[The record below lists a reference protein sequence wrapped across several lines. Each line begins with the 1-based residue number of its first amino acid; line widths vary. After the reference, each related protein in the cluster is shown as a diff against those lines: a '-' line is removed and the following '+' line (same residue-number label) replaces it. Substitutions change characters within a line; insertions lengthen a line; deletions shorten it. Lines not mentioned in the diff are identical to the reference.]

1 MKIAFVGCCYEKDI
15 YSQNFA
21 LLTQIAGS
29 GAIETRIVTSNCN
42 CFLNSRKFKLD
53 KSELL
58 LKTCHAVTIPYVP
71 LKPSRK
77 HGFVKYMV
85 VRYLRLN
92 IPVEISRGLAFCVRC
107 LRSDIIHFD
116 QVLKAF
122 GAVSFLTLLVAAK
135 ALRKKVIVT
144 VHEIDP
150 IQQDHPRLNRLYNLA
165 DQIVVF
171 SNAFLRELTALGIDS
186 SKVKVIPYCVRVNKP
201 EGTQRRFQFIFF
213 GGHHL
218 DHSKGIETLL
228 QAVKILEKDLSEGQI
243 LIYTGAKCDG
253 VDECRTMANSFGI
266 DGLIRWSEFLHG
278 SAAAEAYQSAIACL
292 IPYESG
298 SGKYPACMA
307 MANGTPVITTRDT
320 DVSEY
325 VGKHGIY
332 VERGNPSALAESM
345 LRLMRSDERCRSLS
359 QELNHLAKENL
370 SYEHIRGEY
379 LRMYAEISGP
389 VRA

>member
-15 YSQNFA
+15 YSHNFA
-21 LLTQIAGS
+21 LLTQIAES
-29 GAIETRIVTSNCN
+29 GGIETCVVSSNCN
-42 CFLNSRKFKLD
+42 CFFNSRKFKLD
-53 KSELL
+53 KSEFL
-58 LKTCHAVTIPYVP
+58 LKACHAVTIPYIP

-171 SNAFLRELTALGIDS
+171 SNAFLRELHCLGNRQQQGESHSLLRES
-186 SKVKVIPYCVRVNKP
+186 SEAR
-201 EGTQRRFQFIFF
+201 
-213 GGHHL
+213 
-218 DHSKGIETLL
+218 S
-228 QAVKILEKDLSEGQI
+228 
-243 LIYTGAKCDG
+243 GAKE
-253 VDECRTMANSFGI
+253 VS
-266 DGLIRWSEFLHG
+266 LHLLRRPSPG
-278 SAAAEAYQSAIACL
+278 SQQGHRDAAASHQD
-292 IPYESG
+292 PRKG
-298 SGKYPACMA
+298 S
-307 MANGTPVITTRDT
+307 
-320 DVSEY
+320 
-325 VGKHGIY
+325 
-332 VERGNPSALAESM
+332 
-345 LRLMRSDERCRSLS
+345 LRRSDTYLYGCEVR
-359 QELNHLAKENL
+359 
-370 SYEHIRGEY
+370 RG
-379 LRMYAEISGP
+379 
-389 VRA
+389 